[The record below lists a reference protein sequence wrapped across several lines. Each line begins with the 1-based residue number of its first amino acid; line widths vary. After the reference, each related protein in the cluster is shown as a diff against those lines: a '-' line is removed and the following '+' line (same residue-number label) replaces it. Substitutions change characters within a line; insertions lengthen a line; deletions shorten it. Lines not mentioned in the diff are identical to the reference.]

1 MKIEDKRP
9 TEIGFDEIPVGG
21 IFEYKG
27 ELYMAMCCSSEDRYN
42 AVCLKNGMPRSFD
55 YDDDVMP
62 VRAKV
67 VIE

>member
-9 TEIGFDEIPVGG
+9 MKIDFDEIPLGG
-21 IFEYKG
+21 VFEYEG
-27 ELYMAMCCSSEDRYN
+27 ELYMAMCWSSEDRYN
-42 AVCLKNGMPRSFD
+42 AVCLKNGMSHFFD
-55 YDDDVMP
+55 YDDNVMP